1 MVTLFI
7 SLYQPSEPSREIEIV
22 ECLVNNV
29 SNKYIDKIIILN
41 EGFYHP
47 ILLTEKI
54 NNIQIEGRP
63 NFSQFYSYL
72 NKTGINIIANNDI
85 KFDFTLGRLKYLFLK
100 KGDMLSLTR
109 HEKNGFLMREKE
121 SDSQDVWMFKGVADC
136 LKTANFQMGQLGC
149 DGRLNFVFYKGGYRV
164 LNPSKFIK
172 VHHEH
177 TSPNREYVESDRLKG
192 PYLLLKPL
200 NLLGF
205 YWNRSLLY
213 LINKRRAFYFFD
225 N

>member
-7 SLYQPSEPSREIEIV
+7 SLYHPSEHSREIEIV
-22 ECLVNNV
+22 DCLVNNV

-41 EGFYHP
+41 EGFNHP
-47 ILLTEKI
+47 ILLSEKI
-54 NNIQIEGRP
+54 NNILIEERP

-85 KFDFTLGRLKYLFLK
+85 KFDATLDRLKYLFLK

-121 SDSQDVWMFKGVADC
+121 SDSQDVWVFKGVADC
-136 LKTANFQMGQLGC
+136 LKAANFKMGQLGC

-172 VHHEH
+172 VYHEH
-177 TSPNREYVESDRLKG
+177 ASLKREYVESDRLKG

-200 NLLGF
+200 NLLEF
-205 YWNRSLLY
+205 YWDRALLY
-213 LINKRRAFYFFD
+213 FINKRRAIYFFD
-225 N
+225 Y